1 VSTYTVEAL
10 NEVTLDI
17 DRHTVEVEGSD
28 GNGYYDLMI
37 QVHEVTAGALSQ
49 NDFIL

>member
-1 VSTYTVEAL
+1 MVLGDT
-10 NEVTLDI
+10 
-17 DRHTVEVEGSD
+17 D
-28 GNGYYDLMI
+28 GNGSYDLLI